1 MNTKDEFMRKTAVVW
16 FGAFICCLLW
26 GSAFPCVKIGYQMM
40 QIATGDF
47 ATQILYAGYRFTI
60 AGLLVI
66 LFGSLG
72 KKKVLIPKKRTWG
85 KVLNLSMFQTV
96 GQYIFFYIGLAH
108 TSGVKSSIIIG
119 TNAFVAILVASL
131 IFHQEKLTVR
141 KVVGCVIGF
150 AGVALITVN
159 GNGIDMNMSFTGEG
173 FMFLSTVAYAFSS
186 VYFKR
191 YAKEEDSF
199 VLSGYQFLLGGI
211 ILSAVGYL
219 AGGRMDTFDT
229 GSAAML
235 LYLSFVAAAA
245 YTLWGILLK
254 YNPISRV
261 AVYGC
266 MNPVIGV
273 ILSILLLHEKDQASG
288 LRSALA
294 LILVSIGIYVVNGIN
309 EKWRIEDECIGNIE
323 KG

>member
-1 MNTKDEFMRKTAVVW
+1 MNTKDEFMRKTAVVL

-26 GSAFPCVKIGYQMM
+26 GSAFPCVKIGYQMI
-40 QIATGDF
+40 QITSGDF

-72 KKKVLIPKKRTWG
+72 KKKLLIPQKRSWG
-85 KVLNLSMFQTV
+85 KILNLGMFQTV

-119 TNAFVAILVASL
+119 TNAFVAILIASL

-150 AGVALITVN
+150 AGVALITLN

-219 AGGRMDTFDT
+219 AGGRIDTFDME
-229 GSAAML
+229 SAAML

-245 YTLWGILLK
+245 YTLWGVLLK

-309 EKWRIEDECIGNIE
+309 EKWRIEDERIGNIE

>member
-1 MNTKDEFMRKTAVVW
+1 MNTKEEFMRKTAVVW

-26 GSAFPCVKIGYQMM
+26 GSAFPCVKIGYRMM
-40 QIATGDF
+40 QIEAGDY
-47 ATQILYAGYRFTI
+47 ATQMLYAGYRFAI
-60 AGLLVI
+60 AGILVI
-66 LFGSLG
+66 IFGSIG
-72 KKKVLIPKKRTWG
+72 KKKALIPQKKSWD
-85 KVLNLSMFQTV
+85 KIFILSMFQTV

-108 TSGVKSSIIIG
+108 TTGVKSSIIIG

-131 IFHQEKLTVR
+131 LFHQEKLTMR
-141 KVVGCVIGF
+141 KVAGCVVGF
-150 AGVALITVN
+150 AGVALVTLN
-159 GNGIDMNMSFTGEG
+159 GRGLDLNMSVTGEG

-211 ILSAVGYL
+211 ILSVIGYL
-219 AGGRMDTFDT
+219 LGGRIAVFDKE
-229 GSAAML
+229 SMAML
-235 LYLSFVAAAA
+235 IYLALVAAVA

-273 ILSILLLHEKDQASG
+273 ILSVLLLHEKDQASG
-288 LRSALA
+288 ARSALA
-294 LILVSIGIYVVNGIN
+294 LILVSIGIYIVNGISEN
-309 EKWRIEDECIGNIE
+309 RRIEDECISNIE

>member
-1 MNTKDEFMRKTAVVW
+1 
-16 FGAFICCLLW
+16 
-26 GSAFPCVKIGYQMM
+26 MM
-40 QIATGDF
+40 QIAAGDF
-47 ATQILYAGYRFTI
+47 ATQMLYAGYRFTI
-60 AGLLVI
+60 AGILVI
-66 LFGSLG
+66 LFGSIG
-72 KKKVLIPKKRTWG
+72 KKKPLIPQKKSWG
-85 KVLNLSMFQTV
+85 KVLILSMFQTV

-131 IFHQEKLTVR
+131 IFHQERLTAR
-141 KVVGCVIGF
+141 KVVGCIVGF
-150 AGVALITVN
+150 AGVALITLN
-159 GNGIDMNMSFTGEG
+159 GRGMDFNMSFIGEG

-211 ILSAVGYL
+211 ILSIVGYL
-219 AGGRMDTFDT
+219 AGGRIYTFDT

-235 LYLSFVAAAA
+235 IYLALVAAVA

-273 ILSILLLHEKDQASG
+273 ILSVLLLHEKDQASG
-288 LRSALA
+288 MRSALA
-294 LILVSIGIYVVNGIN
+294 LILVSIGIYIVNGISEN
-309 EKWRIEDECIGNIE
+309 RRMEDECISNVE